1 MAKKIIRVHSPFTFT
16 NDDGTSQ
23 SFEVGE
29 YSVEDKVADHWF
41 VQAHSEVT
49 GKAKTNADVKD
60 LQAQV
65 DSLTTQLADKDKA
78 NSDLQAQA
86 DEKDATIAELN
97 KQLEELKAPAAEGGD
112 DVEKQKS
119 TDSK

>member
-1 MAKKIIRVHSPFTFT
+1 MAKKNIRVHTPFKFSHE
-16 NDDGTSQ
+16 DGTTED
-23 SFEVGE
+23 FGVGE
-29 YSVEDKVADHWF
+29 YTVDDKVADHWF
-41 VQAHSEVT
+41 VQAHAEVT

-65 DSLTTQLADKDKA
+65 DSLTTQLADKDKV
-78 NSDLQAQA
+78 NSDLQAQV